1 MKKKIKA
8 LLDTGASISMIR
20 QKDLLEL
27 GFRCK
32 DLKPADLRVVQ
43 ADGRGN
49 KNIWYDM
56 SASDGSRG
64 GNYANI
70 ICSNHPL

>member
-1 MKKKIKA
+1 MIK
-8 LLDTGASISMIR
+8 

-32 DLKPADLRVVQ
+32 DLKLANLRVVQ
-43 ADGRGN
+43 ADGQEM
-49 KNIWYDM
+49 KISYDM
-56 SASDGSRG
+56 SASDGRRG

-70 ICSNHPL
+70 ICSNHSL